1 MATPKAKTAA
11 PAKGKVK
18 LRKKEKKNVAVGKAF
33 IKSTFNNTIISI
45 TDPTGRSYLLV
56 IIWPGRFQRLT

>member
-33 IKSTFNNTIISI
+33 IKSTFL
-45 TDPTGRSYLLV
+45 PQKQQLVAHRSTAL
-56 IIWPGRFQRLT
+56 RK